1 MESKEV
7 CGMEKRIKESPGFG
21 LTQKASRKTYLKN
34 NYQLYLMLILPVLY
48 LILFKYKPMIGIIIA
63 FKKFN
68 IFQGVIMSPWIGLR
82 NFNEAFS
89 SAQFWLALR
98 NTLVLNIGDI
108 LFGFPL
114 PIILAVFLYEVRNN
128 LIKKSTQLILY
139 LPHFLSWVIIAGI
152 VQQLFAKQGLV
163 NNMIGLFSGGASVDF
178 LSSTGWW
185 RVVYWITGIWQ
196 GAGYNL
202 IIYLAALSGTDPTL
216 NEAAY
221 IDGATRMK
229 RIWYVTIPQIR
240 GTITMMLIMSLGNVM
255 SISFERPY
263 MMGNTLV
270 SDAAEVISTYVF
282 KTGLE
287 NMRYDYAAAVGLF
300 QSVVGIVLVLMV
312 NQMAK
317 KFGEEG
323 II

>member
-1 MESKEV
+1 
-7 CGMEKRIKESPGFG
+7 
-21 LTQKASRKTYLKN
+21 
-34 NYQLYLMLILPVLY
+34 
-48 LILFKYKPMIGIIIA
+48 MIGIMIA

-282 KTGLE
+282 KTDLE

>member
-1 MESKEV
+1 MGK
-7 CGMEKRIKESPGFG
+7 KIKESPGFG

-48 LILFKYKPMIGIIIA
+48 LILFKYKPMIGIMIA

>member
-1 MESKEV
+1 M
-7 CGMEKRIKESPGFG
+7 CGMGKESKESPGFG
-21 LTQKASRKTYLKN
+21 VTQKVTRKTYLKN

-82 NFNEAFS
+82 NFKEAFS

-163 NNMIGLFSGGASVDF
+163 NNMVGLLSGGASVDF

-185 RVVYWITGIWQ
+185 RVVYWVTGIWQ